1 LSEWWQTFFDDGY
14 LAAGFGPIK
23 RRRTLADI
31 RFIEK
36 ALSPKKGSSILDVC
50 CGVGRHALELA
61 RLGFKVTGVDLS
73 EAYIEV
79 ARRRAKKRGLRAVFE
94 AHDIRK
100 LPFEAKFDSAICMW
114 TSFGYFE
121 NDADNLKTLRRVHK
135 ALKPGG
141 KFLIELINRDWL
153 IVNFEAVG
161 WHEIPTGYILEKRTL
176 DALTSRLNAEW
187 IYLRKESVA
196 RRRLSLRL
204 YSVHELVAVLERAG
218 FTLDAL
224 FGDRV
229 NRTPTWH
236 DRMTAALV
244 RK

>member
-1 LSEWWQTFFDDGY
+1 MSEWWQTFFDDGY
-14 LAAGFGPIK
+14 LVAGFGPIK

-31 RFIEK
+31 RFIRK
-36 ALSPKKGSSILDVC
+36 ALSPKKGSSVIDVC

-61 RLGFKVTGVDLS
+61 RLGYRVTGVDLS
-73 EAYIEV
+73 EAYIQV
-79 ARRRAKKRGLRAVFE
+79 ARQLAKKRGLKAAFE
-94 AHDIRK
+94 AYDMRK
-100 LPFEAKFDSAICMW
+100 LPFEARFDSAISMW

-121 NDADNLKTLRRVHK
+121 NDADDLKALRRVYR

-161 WHEIPTGYILEKRTL
+161 WHEIPGGYVLEKRTL
-176 DALTSRLNAEW
+176 DALSSRLNAEW
-187 IYLRKESVA
+187 IYMRKESVA
-196 RRRLSLRL
+196 RKRLSLRL
-204 YSVHELVAVLERAG
+204 YSVHELVALLERAG
-218 FTLDAL
+218 FKLDAL

-236 DRMTAALV
+236 DRMTVALV